1 MRTIAKDIESKILV
15 DGVEREY
22 ILHIPEKIIQ
32 NKQPLVICLHGG
44 GGNNKQMKRF
54 VNFDELSDKE
64 GFFVVYPNGQDKQ
77 WRDGRTIEGVNFI
90 YDDVKFISCLID
102 SLASKY
108 QIDTSRIFSTGI
120 SNGGFMSFALAYKL
134 NEKILAIAPVC
145 ANISEAIKDEFKL
158 DKPVSL
164 LLINGTDDPLVKY
177 DGGAVGFG
185 DMGNRGESIST
196 DETIRM
202 WKNFLSC
209 TGEVFENKMPNK
221 NILDGCKAIRT
232 DYLCSSG
239 NSPIKSGQAMISLIK
254 IDGGGHTWPGGKQ
267 YLPKAIIGKVCK
279 DFDAAEI
286 IWEFFKNIPSRN

>member
-1 MRTIAKDIESKILV
+1 MRTITKDIESTILV
-15 DGVEREY
+15 DGAEREY
-22 ILHIPEKIIQ
+22 ILHIPEKKIQ
-32 NKQPLVICLHGG
+32 GKQPLIICLHGG
-44 GGNNKQMKRF
+44 GGNYKQMQRH
-54 VNFDELSDKE
+54 VSFDEISDKE
-64 GFFVVYPNGQDKQ
+64 GFFVVYPNGQDNQ

-102 SLASKY
+102 TLSLKY
-108 QIDTSRIFSTGI
+108 QIDTSRVFSTGI

-134 NEKILAIAPVC
+134 NEKILGVAPVC
-145 ANISEAIKDEFKL
+145 ANISEAIKKEFKL

-177 DGGAVGFG
+177 DGGSVGFKEG
-185 DMGNRGESIST
+185 GRGKSIST

-202 WKNFLSC
+202 WKNFLNC
-209 TGEVFENKMPNK
+209 NGEVFENKMPNK

-232 DYLCSSG
+232 DYLCTSG
-239 NSPIKSGQAMISLIK
+239 NSVISLIK

-279 DFDAAEI
+279 DFDAEEI